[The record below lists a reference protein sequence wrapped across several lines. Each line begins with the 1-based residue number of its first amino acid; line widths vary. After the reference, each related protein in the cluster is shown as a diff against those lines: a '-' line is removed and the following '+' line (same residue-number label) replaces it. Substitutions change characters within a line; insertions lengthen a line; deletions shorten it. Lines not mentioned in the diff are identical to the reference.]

1 MLATHL
7 LLESRP
13 EILLGCVCVCLCMCM
28 QVVHVCKYVCKY
40 VVINVM
46 VNLVNVVGRIM
57 TPKDFMS

>member
-1 MLATHL
+1 
-7 LLESRP
+7 
-13 EILLGCVCVCLCMCM
+13 MCM